1 MNDPARYL
9 DHAATSWPK
18 PAAVVDAVRRWH
30 AEVGV
35 SAERGD
41 GPGHRIARAEVAAAR
56 AGVAELA
63 GVTADRV
70 AFCSGATEGLNLALR
85 ALLRPGDRVVATAFE
100 HSSVARPLVALARER
115 GCVVHV
121 VAPDPH
127 GAIPADAFAAAIAAA
142 PTALLAL
149 NHASN
154 VTGAIVDAAPCIEA
168 ARAAGARSLLDA
180 CQTVGLLPIA
190 LGADVVVASC
200 HKSLLAPPG
209 VGFVAV
215 RAGLDLLPQKHGGS
229 GSSSALDEHPTAW
242 PTAFEAGTP
251 NTPALFG
258 LAAALRTRPTT
269 MAPQRLAAALARV
282 SELTAALQT
291 IAGIEVLAAP
301 ATARMPLL
309 AFRHARYEPA
319 EIGAIASQEGFTVR
333 SGHLCAPWI
342 HRHLGTE
349 AAGVVRVSPGPETPA
364 ATIRDFAALL
374 AGL

>member
-1 MNDPARYL
+1 
-9 DHAATSWPK
+9 
-18 PAAVVDAVRRWH
+18 
-30 AEVGV
+30 
-35 SAERGD
+35 
-41 GPGHRIARAEVAAAR
+41 
-56 AGVAELA
+56 
-63 GVTADRV
+63 
-70 AFCSGATEGLNLALR
+70 
-85 ALLRPGDRVVATAFE
+85 
-100 HSSVARPLVALARER
+100 
-115 GCVVHV
+115 
-121 VAPDPH
+121 
-127 GAIPADAFAAAIAAA
+127 
-142 PTALLAL
+142 
-149 NHASN
+149 
-154 VTGAIVDAAPCIEA
+154 
-168 ARAAGARSLLDA
+168 
-180 CQTVGLLPIA
+180 
-190 LGADVVVASC
+190 
-200 HKSLLAPPG
+200 
-209 VGFVAV
+209 
-215 RAGLDLLPQKHGGS
+215 
-229 GSSSALDEHPTAW
+229 
-242 PTAFEAGTP
+242 
-251 NTPALFG
+251 